1 MKSKDLIKQELMK
14 DMKAAM
20 QSEDGSAIVQVLTDF
35 ADSIQQNVLEDVRA
49 YQITRDKEI
58 LQKRGI
64 HQLTQKETEFY
75 QSWIDAA
82 KSSNPRQA
90 ITDLDIALPFTVID
104 NVMEDLK
111 GNHPLLNLIDFQNM
125 TAVKKMLFN
134 KKGKQLAV
142 WGAITSAITEELSG
156 AIGQVD
162 ISLNKLSAFMPVSK
176 DMLEVGPQWLDAYV
190 RAILSESIAYGL
202 EEGIINGT
210 GKDQPIGMIR
220 DIHDGVSV
228 SSSDGYPAKTKKV
241 ITDFSDT
248 TIGGLFAELAKD
260 PIDSKKSRTV
270 NANDIVL
277 IVNPFDYFKK
287 VLPSIMANKRMNAMM
302 GILDN
307 PFDIKNVIQS
317 DQMAEGTAILGLASK
332 YKMGIGSESSKG
344 GKIEYSD
351 EYKFLEDQRYYL
363 VKVLGN
369 GRATSDNDFIYL
381 DISELK
387 PLNPSVNIANDVTVA
402 EVKGT
407 VKTKEQA

>member
-1 MKSKDLIKQELMK
+1 MKSKDLIKQELMN
-14 DMKAAM
+14 DMKVAM
-20 QSEDGSAIVQVLTDF
+20 ASEDSNAIVQVLTNF

-49 YQITRDKEI
+49 YQNTQDKEI

-64 HQLTQKETEFY
+64 HQLTQKENDFY

-82 KSSNPRQA
+82 KSSNPKQV

-111 GNHPLLNLIDFQNM
+111 VNHPLLNLIDFQNM

-134 KKGKQLAV
+134 KQGKQLAV
-142 WGAITSAITEELSG
+142 WGEISSAITKELSG

-176 DMLEVGPQWLDAYV
+176 DMLQVGPQWLDAYV
-190 RAILSESIAYGL
+190 RAILSEAIAYGL

-210 GKDQPIGMIR
+210 GHNQPIGMIR
-220 DIHDGVSV
+220 DIHEGVSI

-241 ITDFSDT
+241 ITDLSDT
-248 TIGGLFAELAKD
+248 TLGGLFAELAKD
-260 PIDSKKSRTV
+260 PNDSTKARVV
-270 NANDIVL
+270 NANDIIFL
-277 IVNPFDYFKK
+277 VNPFDYYKK
-287 VLPSIMANKRMNAMM
+287 VLPSQLANKKMNAIA
-302 GILDN
+302 GINDN
-307 PFDIKNVIQS
+307 PFDIKNTIQS

-332 YKMGIGSESSKG
+332 YKMGLGSESAKG

-363 VKVLGN
+363 VKLHGN

-381 DISELK
+381 DINGLK
-387 PLNPSVNIANDVTVA
+387 PINFTVNVANDVTVA
-402 EVKGT
+402 EIKGT